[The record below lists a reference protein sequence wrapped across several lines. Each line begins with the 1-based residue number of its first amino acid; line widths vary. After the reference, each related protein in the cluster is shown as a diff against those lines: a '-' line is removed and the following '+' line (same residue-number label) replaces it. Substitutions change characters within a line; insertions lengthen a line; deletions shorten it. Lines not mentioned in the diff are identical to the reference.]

1 MESDEALSKGVD
13 LDESVVEI
21 FSWLSKFGEIHTS
34 KFNEKNNKWLGFGYV
49 MFCSQEACDK
59 ALEYDFTNESED

>member
-1 MESDEALSKGVD
+1 MESEETLSKGMD

-21 FSWLSKFGEIHTS
+21 FQWLSKFGEIHTA
-34 KFNEKNNKWLGFGYV
+34 KFNEKINKWLGFGYV

-59 ALEYDFTNESED
+59 ALEYDYEA